1 MTNTLCD
8 SNRREAEAQYLET
21 ISLLQEEVVRLEGEL
36 LAHQT
41 LEPSL
46 RETAGQSIAEAV
58 EPDAVAVRE
67 QEKERLVSELESRDE
82 TISLLLDQLRMVEE
96 AERATRAEWEQLAGW
111 LSEVEERVEKRDQK
125 ATGGGERITE
135 LEQRVAETLAL
146 HERDRTAWVDERRE
160 LQRENE
166 RLQTLVAE
174 RSVPQGKSPSDVSQA
189 GQALKR
195 LESEN
200 GRLRRR
206 CQEIE
211 AERQKQFAALTE
223 TLVSTRRELEE
234 SRKQAAAIEDERE
247 RERREYETALA
258 SVRAQTLRVSLHG
271 DEHQGFGDAVRAG
284 VEASGPLEADL
295 RIREFRQHLREIHS
309 QEEEH
314 RNRNRLSARL
324 SRLWSRTAPGS

>member
-21 ISLLQEEVVRLEGEL
+21 ISLLQEEVARLEGEL

-41 LEPSL
+41 LDPSL
-46 RETAGQSIAEAV
+46 RETAGQSIAEAA
-58 EPDAVAVRE
+58 EPDAVAVSE

-82 TISLLLDQLRMVEE
+82 TISLLLDQLRVVEE

-111 LSEVEERVEKRDQK
+111 LAEVEQRVEQRDRE
-125 ATGGGERITE
+125 ATGGGERIAE
-135 LEQRVAETLAL
+135 LEQRGAEALAL

-160 LQRENE
+160 LRRENE
-166 RLQTLVAE
+166 RLQTLVRE
-174 RSVPQGKSPSDVSQA
+174 RSVPRGKSSSDASQA
-189 GQALKR
+189 GQAVKV

-200 GRLRRR
+200 GRLRQR
-206 CQEIE
+206 CKEIE
-211 AERQKQFAALTE
+211 TEGQMQVAALTE
-223 TLVSTRRELEE
+223 ELVSTRRELEE
-234 SRKQAAAIEDERE
+234 SRKQAAAVEDERV
-247 RERREYETALA
+247 RERREYETAIA
-258 SVRAQTLRVSLHG
+258 SVRAQTLRVSLHS
-271 DEHQGFGDAVRAG
+271 DEHSGSDDAVRAG
-284 VEASGPLEADL
+284 AEASGPLEADL

-309 QEEEH
+309 QEEEL